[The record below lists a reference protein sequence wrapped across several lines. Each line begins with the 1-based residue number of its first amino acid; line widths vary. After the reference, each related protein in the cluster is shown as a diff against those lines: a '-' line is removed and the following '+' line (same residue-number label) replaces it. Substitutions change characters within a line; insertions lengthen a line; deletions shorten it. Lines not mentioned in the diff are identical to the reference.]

1 MLPAK
6 SREEYSEQREQ
17 IHQAALDV
25 VRRQGYTVS
34 HDVADITGFSL
45 PTVAQVLK
53 QNANEWRLK
62 QSWARI
68 SVKGYSTGRFTNVYA
83 FRRSELPKRVEL
95 GSHRAYRLKY
105 RRSMP
110 K

>member
-6 SREEYSEQREQ
+6 SREEYSEQREE

-25 VRRQGYTVS
+25 IRRQGYTVS
-34 HDVADITGFSL
+34 HAVADMTGFSL
-45 PTVAQVLK
+45 LTVAQVLK
-53 QNANEWRLK
+53 QNANEWGLK
-62 QSWARI
+62 QSWART
-68 SVKGYSTGRFTNVYA
+68 SVKGYSTGRFIDVYA
-83 FRRSELPKRVEL
+83 QKRRELPKRVEL
-95 GSHRAYRLKY
+95 GSHRAYKLKY